1 MSLSRMK
8 RVALTATK
16 MFIAFTVLLGVI
28 YPLVFVG
35 VAQVFADKAQGSLLT
50 RNADA
55 QVVGSTLLAQ
65 PVSKP
70 GYFYYRPSHAG
81 DGWDPM
87 QSGSSNLS
95 PGSTEL
101 RDMLAQRRRDIAQ
114 REQVR
119 EESVP
124 VDAVTASGSGLDPHI
139 SLNYARLQV
148 ARVALERKMTREK
161 LEQIVNSQVERVFNG
176 YADGQIVN
184 VTTLN
189 YALDMVAGSGKE

>member
-87 QSGSSNLS
+87 QSGASNLS
-95 PGSTEL
+95 PASTEL

-148 ARVALERKMTREK
+148 ARVARERKITREK

-176 YADGQIVN
+176 YEDGQIVN

-189 YALDMVAGSGKE
+189 YALDMVAGNGKE